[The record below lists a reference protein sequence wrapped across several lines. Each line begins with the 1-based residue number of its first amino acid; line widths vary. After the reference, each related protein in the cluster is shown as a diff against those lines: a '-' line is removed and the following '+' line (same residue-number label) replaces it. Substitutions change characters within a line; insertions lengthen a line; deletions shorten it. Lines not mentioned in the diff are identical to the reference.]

1 MDVKRIINSQNQSF
15 GFFFILFLSIIFI
28 SIFYGKI
35 LISPNHYQ
43 FSNRGDA
50 IKNYYTY
57 AYYIQDNPDA
67 INFRG
72 MNYPYGEHF
81 LYTDCTP
88 VLAVTLKVLSY
99 IFPGITAYSIGILN
113 FLLII
118 SFVISAIFIYLILKE
133 LEINNLLAVLSAVAI
148 MALSPQIFRLTGH
161 LALGF
166 GFFIPLTWYL
176 LIRFEKSLDKK
187 KYGWLIGIT
196 LLLLFFVHAYLG
208 MIAASMVLSY
218 QLAGLIFNY
227 KRFSKNKKN
236 NLILFASAIAPV
248 IIFRL
253 FIYFTDTH
261 YGRTDNPWG
270 FFVAFAELETV
281 FLPNHR
287 PLKPVIDSFLPPYE
301 QTWEGWAYI
310 GLVSLIMILFYFFV
324 SIKQSVQKKKFILD
338 SQWLNS
344 RHLQLMII
352 GSLFLLFF
360 SMAYPFRFHL
370 EFLLDYLKVLKQF
383 RAVGR
388 FAWVFYFVITVSSV
402 YIINNIAGY
411 FIKKQKKTIAY
422 LIIIIAPLLY
432 LTEALPYHID
442 ISKKITQS
450 VNMFDKNQL
459 DKSLRE
465 GIDKIDPAK
474 YQAILPLPFFYI
486 GSENFMKN
494 GSDKIYLLTQVIS
507 YHTGLPIMGAYLTR
521 TSIWES
527 KNIMQVMSPGY
538 YQKKIL
544 PDIYSKKPFLI
555 VYSNQDLSQYEKAIL
570 DRAKQVFTG
579 NDFKLFS
586 ISKSALFKNTAREE
600 IEDFEKVNPSLFPKD
615 GFLTNDTTGFLYYD
629 SFEQSPSKIAF
640 RGKGAFKGPKKNW
653 NKIAVIEK
661 NRMKKGEKYTVA
673 FWIYNQGKNFGQDQT
688 NSLFL
693 IQERKGD
700 KVKWISTSNPMH
712 SEVINGDWTLVEQ
725 EFTVNDPEVQ
735 MEFIVKGDD
744 NSKKTAIIDDVF
756 IYKSNTLNYKVEKE
770 KNGKIIALFK
780 NDQEIVL
787 PDYAGRQ

>member
-1 MDVKRIINSQNQSF
+1 MVKKGTR
-15 GFFFILFLSIIFI
+15 LFTKGTTSSGLISVLILSIIFV
-28 SIFYGKI
+28 SVFYGDI
-35 LISPNHYQ
+35 LISPNHHQ
-43 FSNRGDA
+43 FSNKGDA

-57 AYYIQDNPDA
+57 AYYIKDNPET
-67 INFRG
+67 INFEG
-72 MNYPYGEHF
+72 LNYPYGEHF

-88 VLAVTLKVLSY
+88 VLAVTLKVLSTV
-99 IFPGITAYSIGILN
+99 FPGIASYSVGILN
-113 FLLII
+113 FLLIF
-118 SFVISAIFIYLILKE
+118 SFIISALFIYLIFRQ
-133 LEINNLLAVLSAVAI
+133 LEINELLAVLSAIAI
-148 MALSPQIFRLTGH
+148 MALSPQVFRLTGH

-176 LIRFEKSLDKK
+176 LIRFEKSPKK
-187 KYGWLIGIT
+187 AKYASLLGISI
-196 LLLLFFVHAYLG
+196 LLLFFVHAYLG
-208 MIAASMVLSY
+208 MIAASLILAY
-218 QLAGLIFNY
+218 LLAGFIFGH
-227 KRFSKNKKN
+227 KRFMADIRN
-236 NLILFASAIAPV
+236 NTLLILSSIIPL

-253 FIYFTDTH
+253 FIFFTDTH

-270 FFVAFAELETV
+270 FFVAFAEFETV

-310 GLVSLIMILFYFFV
+310 GIVSLVIIIFYFFV
-324 SIKQSVQKKKFILD
+324 SARQSIQKKKLILD

-352 GSLFLLFF
+352 GSVFLLFF

-370 EFLLDYLKVLKQF
+370 EGLLDYLKVLKQF

-388 FAWVFYFVITVSSV
+388 FAWVFYFVVTVSSV

-411 FIKKQKKTIAY
+411 FRARQKKMIAF
-422 LIIIIAPLLY
+422 LIIILAPSLY
-432 LTEALPYHID
+432 FAEALPYHID
-442 ISKKITQS
+442 VSKNMRQS
-450 VNMFDKNQL
+450 VNMFDKSQL
-459 DKSLRE
+459 DKPLRE
-465 GIDKIDPAK
+465 GINSINPTE

-486 GSENFMKN
+486 GSENFVKPAT
-494 GSDKIYLLTQVIS
+494 DKIYLLSQVIS
-507 YHTGLPIMGAYLTR
+507 YHTGLPILGAYLTR

-555 VYSNQDLSQYEKAIL
+555 VYSGQELSQYEKAIL
-570 DRAKQVFTG
+570 DRATLVFTG

-600 IEDFEKVNPSLFPKD
+600 IENFEKMKPSLFSKD
-615 GFLTNDTTGFLYYD
+615 GFLTNDTTGFLYYN

-661 NRMKKGEKYTVA
+661 NKLKKGEKYTVA
-673 FWIYNQGKNFGQDQT
+673 FWIYNEGRNFGQDVV
-688 NSLFL
+688 NALFL
-693 IQERKGD
+693 IQERKDGN
-700 KVKWISTSNPMH
+700 VNWIATSNPMN
-712 SEVINGDWTLVEQ
+712 SEVIDGDWSLAEQ
-725 EFTVNDPEVQ
+725 EFTVNDPGAQIE
-735 MEFIVKGDD
+735 MIVKGNDR
-744 NSKKTAIIDDVF
+744 SKMTIIIDDVF
-756 IYKSNTLNYKVEKE
+756 IYKSNTLNYKVEKVKE
-770 KNGKIIALFK
+770 GKIVTLFK

-787 PDYAGRQ
+787 PQKLR